1 MKNYFHPIGAII
13 LMLFG
18 LLTIFMGGSVI
29 FDLFDIR
36 AKEGN
41 YVLFV
46 VWANFICGF
55 LYVIAASGFYK
66 AKVWTIKPLTI
77 ALIILLF
84 TFMGLY
90 IYIKNG
96 EPFENKT
103 LYAMTFRTIITVIFI
118 MLSYYKINK
127 TKVIS

>member
-29 FDLFDIR
+29 FDLFNIR

-55 LYVIAASGFYK
+55 LYVIAAAGFYK
-66 AKVWTIKPLTI
+66 ARSWTIKPLTV

-84 TFMGLY
+84 TFMALY
-90 IYIKNG
+90 IYIQNG
-96 EPFENKT
+96 EAYENKT
-103 LYAMTFRTIITVIFI
+103 LMAMTFRTILTVIFI

-127 TKVIS
+127 SKVLT